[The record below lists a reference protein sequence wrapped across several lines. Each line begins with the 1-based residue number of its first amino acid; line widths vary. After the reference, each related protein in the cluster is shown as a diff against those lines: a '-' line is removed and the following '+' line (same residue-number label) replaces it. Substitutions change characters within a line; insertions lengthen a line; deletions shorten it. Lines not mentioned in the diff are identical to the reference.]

1 MSSEQKLN
9 RKHGYIDTWILS
21 KLHKKMDNI
30 FLKKLQKIIMKPLN
44 KNKIYA

>member
-1 MSSEQKLN
+1 M
-9 RKHGYIDTWILS
+9 LS